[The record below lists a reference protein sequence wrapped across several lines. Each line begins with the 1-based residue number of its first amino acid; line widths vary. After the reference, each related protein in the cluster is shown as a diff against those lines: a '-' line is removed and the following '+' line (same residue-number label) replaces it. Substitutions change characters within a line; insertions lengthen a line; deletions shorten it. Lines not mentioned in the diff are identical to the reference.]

1 MEIEDLAK
9 RVAVALMT
17 KELTICT
24 AEECTCGLV
33 GATIASQE
41 YAQRWYKGTIT
52 TYTEMEAAEVLDV
65 MPSAILRCGFVSC
78 QVVQQMAMKVLK
90 TFNANIAVA
99 IVGYVD
105 GYGSTD
111 IKARDVQICVAKSDS
126 NGVKFNYNKI
136 NVNEQDKGRNI
147 EVVIKETLRI
157 ILECI
162 MED

>member
-9 RVAVALMT
+9 RVGVALT
-17 KELTICT
+17 NKEFTICT

-65 MPSAILRCGFVSC
+65 MPSAIIRCGFVSA
-78 QVVQQMAMKVLK
+78 QVAQQMAMKVLNMFD
-90 TFNANIAVA
+90 TNIAVGV
-99 IVGYVD
+99 VGYVD
-105 GYGSTD
+105 DYENN
-111 IKARDVQICVAKSDS
+111 DVQICIAKSNN
-126 NGVKFNYNKI
+126 NGVSFKYNKI
-136 NVNEQDKGRNI
+136 NVNEQDRGRNI
-147 EVVIKETLRI
+147 EITIKETLRT

>member
-1 MEIEDLAK
+1 
-9 RVAVALMT
+9 
-17 KELTICT
+17 
-24 AEECTCGLV
+24 
-33 GATIASQE
+33 
-41 YAQRWYKGTIT
+41 
-52 TYTEMEAAEVLDV
+52 MEAAEVLDV

-99 IVGYVD
+99 VVGYVD

-111 IKARDVQICVAKSDS
+111 IKAGDVQICVAKSDS
-126 NGVKFNYNKI
+126 NGVKFNYKKI

-147 EVVIKETLRI
+147 EIVIKETLRV

-162 MED
+162 MEE